1 MANSFQKVLYNL
13 SATVPLCFSFSIVW
27 YLQKHTVSISL
38 SFLVIGILLTVFLN
52 SSFSYGIKNLAP
64 IQIRTSDISPNDG
77 WIIAY
82 VISYI
87 FPFANMVIDEFDLLL
102 CGGIA
107 FLLIMIAP
115 FINTAIPN
123 PILFAKGYH
132 FYQVSA
138 ENGVSGYVLISKR
151 KLRRKQDLKVVN
163 RIFEFLLIDSDGR

>member
-1 MANSFQKVLYNL
+1 MANNFQKILYNL
-13 SATVPLCFSFSIVW
+13 SATVPLCFSFSVVW
-27 YLQKHTVSISL
+27 YLQKHTILVSLI
-38 SFLVIGILLTVFLN
+38 FLIIGIILTGFFNL
-52 SSFSYGIKNLAP
+52 SFSYGKKSLAP
-64 IQIRTSDISPNDG
+64 IKIRTSDISPNDG

-87 FPFANMVIDEFDLLL
+87 LPFANVVIDEFNLLL

-107 FLLIMIAP
+107 FLLIIIAP

-123 PILFAKGYH
+123 PILFVKGYH

-138 ENGVSGYVLISKR
+138 ENGVSGYVLISRR